1 MKKFLFAFVA
11 ILTMLCSCSKED
23 VNKFDYPMDTLCGTW
38 EGIAVKTESGW
49 TDITSPIF
57 SKLQFSITF
66 HSNGTYYGKGY
77 FGTGSGTYK
86 AFGKTIE
93 TYVSGELYYT
103 YHVNSMTSTQAE
115 LTMSVKGSSMEIR
128 VQKK

>member
-1 MKKFLFAFVA
+1 
-11 ILTMLCSCSKED
+11 
-23 VNKFDYPMDTLCGTW
+23 MDTLCGTW

-66 HSNGTYYGKGY
+66 HSDGTYYGKGY

-115 LTMSVKGSSMEIR
+115 LTMSAKGSSMEIR